1 MIDKKELQIIASLRK
16 NSRTRLTKLSKMLGI
31 PISTIFSK
39 IKQNQGGLIM
49 QNTILLDFNYIGFN
63 TRAHIFMKVD
73 KRQKKDF
80 IEFLL
85 KHTNVNSLYK
95 VNNGFDC
102 MAEVVFR
109 NMKELEFFLET
120 LEGKYRL
127 QKKDVHYIIDDLKRE
142 KFFSDPEAVDN
153 MLK

>member
-16 NSRTRLTKLSKMLGI
+16 NSRTRLTKLSKVLGI

-49 QNTILLDFNYIGFN
+49 QNTVLLDFNYIGFN
-63 TRAHIFMKVD
+63 TRAYVFMKVD

-80 IEFLL
+80 TEFLL
-85 KHTNVNSLYK
+85 KHNNVNSLYK

-102 MAEVVFR
+102 MAELVFR
-109 NMKELEFFLET
+109 NLKELEAFLEI

-127 QKKDVHYIIDDLKRE
+127 QRKDVHYIIDDLKRE
-142 KFFSDPEAVDN
+142 KFFSDPEMIDSL
-153 MLK
+153 MK